1 MTQYDKPRINAEVIG
16 LAAVVLSLILVAL
29 ELRQNTIALE
39 GQAVLDLNSATSELL
54 DLYLEYPEIGSV
66 NLRMLSEPEAAQD
79 LSAEE
84 IMALAVYA
92 NKVTSVMEAA
102 WVFNDLGLIDDE
114 QLETYKHGFCAMMN
128 SKGHKARIDNN
139 HKAFRRQFLDDFV
152 TYCENRPEGINW

>member
-1 MTQYDKPRINAEVIG
+1 MTQNDKPWLNAEVIG

-29 ELRQNTIALE
+29 KLRQNTIALE
-39 GQAVLDLNSATSELL
+39 GQAVLDLNAATSDLL
-54 DLYLEYPEIGSV
+54 NLYVEYPEIGAV
-66 NLRMLSEPEAAQD
+66 HLRMLAEPEAAQD

-114 QLETYKHGFCAMMN
+114 QLTIYKHGFCAMMN
-128 SKGHKARIDNN
+128 SKGQKARIDNN
-139 HKAFRRQFLDDFV
+139 HKSFR
-152 TYCENRPEGINW
+152 